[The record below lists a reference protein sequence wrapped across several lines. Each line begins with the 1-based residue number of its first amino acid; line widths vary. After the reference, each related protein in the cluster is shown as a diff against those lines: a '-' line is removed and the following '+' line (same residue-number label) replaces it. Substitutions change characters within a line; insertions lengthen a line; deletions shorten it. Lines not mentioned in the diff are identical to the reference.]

1 MRNREVVQSPPID
14 LSTELNRPF
23 YSPTEV
29 ARLAGLHPSTILG
42 YIHAG
47 RLYAV
52 KLSERTYRIPNRA
65 VRKMLA
71 PETVRPPRIIDR
83 PDEIVDLSEAD
94 REPEPAWSNA

>member
-1 MRNREVVQSPPID
+1 MRNHEVVHSAPAD
-14 LSTELNRPF
+14 LRTALDQRF

-65 VRKMLA
+65 VLKLLA
-71 PETVRPPRIIDR
+71 PELVTPPVSIERPHGK
-83 PDEIVDLSEAD
+83 VDLSDGD
-94 REPEPAWSNA
+94 REPDWPWTED